1 MGYLSQYKGLSNLIG
16 WERERT
22 SKEVTFSLG
31 VGRLGSLERDH
42 GAEKAYSGGGA
53 RRQTAS
59 FTILQAQVK
68 NEQPLGEDWLCGD
81 KVPALLFQISSL
93 AMGRK
98 ISWTSLFTEK
108 CLCILLGCTR
118 SHSILH
124 LLYCIVLYSES
135 FFFFFLISW
144 IQKLVL
150 LLACFKNV
158 NEGTVS
164 FLI

>member
-1 MGYLSQYKGLSNLIG
+1 MGYLSQFKGLSNLIG

-22 SKEVTFSLG
+22 KQ
-31 VGRLGSLERDH
+31 
-42 GAEKAYSGGGA
+42 GGHIFL
-53 RRQTAS
+53 R
-59 FTILQAQVK
+59 
-68 NEQPLGEDWLCGD
+68 
-81 KVPALLFQISSL
+81 
-93 AMGRK
+93 GRK
-98 ISWTSLFTEK
+98 ARIPGLRPRGRKGLQWGRGQETHCFLYHFTGSSQKWTAPRGGLALWWQGICFTVSDIFISYGKENLFWTSLFTEK

-118 SHSILH
+118 SHSILY

-135 FFFFFLISW
+135 FFFLISW
-144 IQKLVL
+144 IQKLIL